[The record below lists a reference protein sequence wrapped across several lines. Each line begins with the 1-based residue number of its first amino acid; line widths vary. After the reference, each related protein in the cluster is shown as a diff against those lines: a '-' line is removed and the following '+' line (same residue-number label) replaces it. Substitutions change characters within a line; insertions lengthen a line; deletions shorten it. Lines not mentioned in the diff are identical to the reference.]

1 MRASAPGPIWIMLR
15 FTNLNA
21 IANTTMNHD
30 STVSAFST
38 EEHVR
43 QVAQRI
49 AGLSEAIHHALRQ
62 LTQDLKH
69 VDSSSG
75 YALLTEEYAL
85 RARANIL
92 HVDAKR
98 FARADFP
105 ATQQEVIAILHDVNT
120 ALKGACSAQQLT
132 ELIVGLVLFATS
144 IACQNNATISL
155 LLGDL
160 KQQVATHVAS

>member
-1 MRASAPGPIWIMLR
+1 MRQY
-15 FTNLNA
+15 
-21 IANTTMNHD
+21 
-30 STVSAFST
+30 STISAFAS

-49 AGLSEAIHHALRQ
+49 AGMSEAIHHALRQ
-62 LTQDLKH
+62 LSQDLQH
-69 VDSSSG
+69 VDSTSA
-75 YALLTEEYAL
+75 YAMLTEEYAL
-85 RARANIL
+85 RARTNIL

-105 ATQQEVIAILHDVNT
+105 VTQQEVIRVLDDVNT
-120 ALKGACSAQQLT
+120 ALKSALSAQQLT

-144 IACQNNATISL
+144 IACRNNTTISL

-160 KQQVATHVAS
+160 KQLVATSSVV